1 MDSAWSIVE
10 AVQARWLFQ
19 QASGKAES
27 DILDEADKGGAA
39 WQLGKGTVEAM
50 VGWRQ
55 GQGQQSVR
63 FQVPAELLR

>member
-10 AVQARWLFQ
+10 AVQVWWIFQ
-19 QASGKAES
+19 QASGKAKS
-27 DILDEADKGGAA
+27 DGCDEADKRGAA
-39 WQLGKGTVEAM
+39 RQLGKGTVEAM

-63 FQVPAELLR
+63 FQVPAELLT